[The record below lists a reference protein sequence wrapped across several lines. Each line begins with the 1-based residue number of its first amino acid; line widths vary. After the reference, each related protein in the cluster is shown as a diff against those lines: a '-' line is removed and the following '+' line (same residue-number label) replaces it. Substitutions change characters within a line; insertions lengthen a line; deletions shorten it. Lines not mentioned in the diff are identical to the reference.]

1 MTVREILKVL
11 RKDGWYTTNQEGSHI
26 SLKHPTKPG
35 KVTVPNH
42 NGDLKP
48 GTLNSIYKQAGAEIA
63 PRPAVII
70 ERSVIYAEFNLSCS
84 F

>member
-11 RKDGWYTTNQEGSHI
+11 RKDGWYTTNQEGPHI

-48 GTLNSIYKQAGAEIA
+48 GTLNSIYKQAG
-63 PRPAVII
+63 
-70 ERSVIYAEFNLSCS
+70 LK
-84 F
+84 